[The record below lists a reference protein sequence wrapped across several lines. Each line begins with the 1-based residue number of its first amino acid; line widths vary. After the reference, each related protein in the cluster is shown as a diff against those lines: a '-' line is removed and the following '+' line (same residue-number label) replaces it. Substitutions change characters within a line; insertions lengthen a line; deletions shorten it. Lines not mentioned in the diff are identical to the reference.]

1 MVVKSQDDIKKLS
14 EMIRRLPFYSAFRSV
29 LIEFDI
35 RKERLAA
42 DCCFSIS
49 NLYHYC
55 SGDSEPTKRTL
66 ILIALMARFPAEIS
80 DGLMYSLGV
89 QLNDSA
95 EDQFFARL
103 LASSQAMT
111 IYELNS
117 RIKDENQS
125 LGEDVIPLYKV
136 W

>member
-1 MVVKSQDDIKKLS
+1 MVRSQDDIKKLS

-29 LIEFDI
+29 LFEFGI

-42 DCCFSIS
+42 DCCLSVS

-80 DGLMYSLGV
+80 QGLMYSLGI
-89 QLNDSA
+89 QLNNSVA
-95 EDQFFARL
+95 DQFFARL
-103 LASSQAMT
+103 IADPQPMT

>member
-1 MVVKSQDDIKKLS
+1 MVKQEDIKKLS
-14 EMIRRLPFYSAFRSV
+14 EMIRRLPFYSAFTSV
-29 LIEFDI
+29 LFEFDV

-49 NLYHYC
+49 NLYRYC
-55 SGDSEPTKRTL
+55 SGDSVPTKRTL

-80 DGLMYSLGV
+80 HALMYSLGV
-89 QLNDSA
+89 QFNNSVA
-95 EDQFFARL
+95 DQFFARL
-103 LASSQAMT
+103 ITDSQPMT

-117 RIKDENQS
+117 RIEEENHS
-125 LGEDVIPLYKV
+125 LGEDVIPLYKT

>member
-1 MVVKSQDDIKKLS
+1 MVQKQEDIKKLS

-29 LIEFDI
+29 LFEFGI

-42 DCCFSIS
+42 DCCFSVS

-103 LASSQAMT
+103 LADPRPIT

-117 RIKDENQS
+117 MIEDENQS
-125 LGEDVIPLYKV
+125 LGKVLIPLYKV

>member
-1 MVVKSQDDIKKLS
+1 MVRSQDDIKKLS
-14 EMIRRLPFYSAFRSV
+14 EMIRRLPFYSAFTSV
-29 LIEFDI
+29 LFEFDV

-49 NLYHYC
+49 NLYRYC
-55 SGDSEPTKRTL
+55 SGDSVPTKRTL

-80 DGLMYSLGV
+80 HGLMYSLGI
-89 QLNDSA
+89 QLNNSVA
-95 EDQFFARL
+95 DQFFARL
-103 LASSQAMT
+103 IADPQPMT

>member
-1 MVVKSQDDIKKLS
+1 MVHHQDDIKKLA
-14 EMIRRLPFYSAFRSV
+14 EIIRRLPFYSSFTSV
-29 LIEFDI
+29 LFNFDV

-49 NLYHYC
+49 NLYRYC
-55 SGDSEPTKRTL
+55 SGDSVPTKRTL

-80 DGLMYSLGV
+80 HALMYSLGV
-89 QLNDSA
+89 QFNNSVA
-95 EDQFFARL
+95 DQFFARL
-103 LASSQAMT
+103 IADPEPMT

>member
-1 MVVKSQDDIKKLS
+1 MVQKQEDIKKLS

-29 LIEFDI
+29 LFEFGI
-35 RKERLAA
+35 RKERLAVN
-42 DCCFSIS
+42 CCFSIS

-66 ILIALMARFPAEIS
+66 ILIALMAQFPAEIS
-80 DGLMYSLGV
+80 HALMYSLGV
-89 QLNDSA
+89 QFNNSVA
-95 EDQFFARL
+95 DQFFARL
-103 LASSQAMT
+103 ITDSQPMT

-117 RIKDENQS
+117 RIEDENRS
-125 LGEDVIPLYKV
+125 LGEDVIPMFKV